1 MDLGSGNVLP
11 INKPN
16 AMMLIGTGV
25 RSYEA
30 GEVWHLLDQR
40 VGMPITKIPLRNFD
54 NISMDKY
61 NVMVIV
67 SGNYNCLTIKLKK
80 LNLGLKRAIQLLV
93 LVLVLNF

>member
-1 MDLGSGNVLP
+1 
-11 INKPN
+11 
-16 AMMLIGTGV
+16 MLIGTGV

-67 SGNYNCLTIKLKK
+67 SGSYKLSDNQVKKIKSWVEKGNTIISIGSGSKLLIDKK
-80 LNLGLKRAIQLLV
+80 LVSEELV
-93 LVLVLNF
+93 KNE